1 MVSENS
7 RTSRRPSVLVR
18 VNYLSVTIIESAR
31 PVHECRIAALTAG
44 FHACRN
50 GDSVAS
56 MTSALR
62 RRPVFLGAIV
72 VWGISACGGPPA
84 GGASSPSAS
93 GGSAA
98 EHCLAA
104 ADAKRERS
112 PSEPDRISVKHV
124 LVKYDGAKGAP
135 ATVTRTREQACL
147 RAEEAL
153 AKLKDGTSFADVVAQ
168 YSDESG
174 AATRE
179 GSIGTIERA
188 DVAPAFADAAFQL
201 HMREVSAVVE
211 TAFGFH
217 LILRVE

>member
-1 MVSENS
+1 M
-7 RTSRRPSVLVR
+7 R
-18 VNYLSVTIIESAR
+18 
-31 PVHECRIAALTAG
+31 
-44 FHACRN
+44 
-50 GDSVAS
+50 
-56 MTSALR
+56 SALHR
-62 RRPVFLGAIV
+62 CPFFFGALV
-72 VWGISACGGPPA
+72 VWATVGCGGSPS

-104 ADAKRERS
+104 ADTKRERH

-153 AKLKDGTSFADVVAQ
+153 AKLKEGTSFADVVAQ

-188 DVAPAFADAAFQL
+188 DVAPAFADAAFEL

-211 TAFGFH
+211 TPFGFH